1 MNDKGYKTGIPR
13 AVEMPL
19 ALIGL
24 IVFAPLMLISA
35 MLIASEASGAILF
48 RQKRIGRGGVSFE
61 IIKFRTMTSSL
72 SGTLVTAGNDP
83 RVTKVGKV
91 LRKYKLDELPELYN
105 ILTGEMSFVGPRP
118 EVPELVDL
126 ANTDWQEILKVRPGL
141 TDPVTLQLRNEEAL
155 LAQAN
160 DGEAFYR
167 DYVQP
172 FKMRGYVRYVQNK
185 CWQTDVA
192 ILLKTLKAVLFPQT
206 APPPSIE
213 EIKLSI

>member
-1 MNDKGYKTGIPR
+1 MNEKGYKKGIPR
-13 AVEMPL
+13 AVEIPL

-24 IVFAPLMLISA
+24 VGFAPLMLISA
-35 MLIASEASGAILF
+35 VLIALEASGPIFF
-48 RQKRIGRGGVSFE
+48 RQRRIGRGGAIFR
-61 IIKFRTMTSSL
+61 IYKFRTMNSSI

-126 ANTDWQEILKVRPGL
+126 GDADWREILKARPGL

-155 LAQAN
+155 LAQAA

-185 CWQTDVA
+185 SWQNDVV

-213 EIKLSI
+213 EIKLSV